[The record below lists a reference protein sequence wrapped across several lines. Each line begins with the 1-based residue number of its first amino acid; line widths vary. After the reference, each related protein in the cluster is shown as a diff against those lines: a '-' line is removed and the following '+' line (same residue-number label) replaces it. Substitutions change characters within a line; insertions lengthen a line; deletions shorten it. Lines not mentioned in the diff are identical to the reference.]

1 MEDLMKIC
9 NHWGAADCHPDIRE
23 FYLKEIKEGEEAL
36 IWPVGEELKKL
47 DEICKN
53 CKKSI
58 FFVEEPKCPVCDNHD
73 VEKTGGTH
81 DMPGLAKAHGFR
93 CINCEAKF
101 WIFEKDLTP

>member
-9 NHWGAADCHPDIRE
+9 THWGAADCNPDIRE
-23 FYLKEIKEGEEAL
+23 FYLKETKEGEGAPMRL
-36 IWPVGEELKKL
+36 VGEELKKL

-93 CINCEAKF
+93 CINCKAKF
-101 WIFEKDLTP
+101 WIYETDLK